1 MKNVAIIEGGYSHE
15 KVISLLSA
23 ETVYQNIDRK
33 LYNPIKVRI
42 DEEGWFAFYEDGKFE
57 LDRNNFSFEAIQF
70 DIVFIAIH
78 GTPGEDG
85 KLQAYFDMLD
95 IPYSTCSQMASTLTF
110 NKFVCNKYLK
120 SFNIKVADAILI
132 RKGEVVNTN
141 EIVNTLGL
149 PCFVK
154 PTDGGSS
161 FGITKVTAK
170 DELNTAV
177 EFALK
182 HGTQAIIESFM
193 DGREIT
199 NGIYRNKKEI
209 IVLPITEIVTGNSFF
224 DFEAKYKGKSNEITP
239 ADLTPDLEKK
249 VKEVT
254 EKIYKIL
261 DLKGIARA
269 DYILQN
275 NEPYLIEVNTVPGLS
290 NESLI
295 PQMADH
301 QGISLKQLFNEVLDN
316 A

>member
-1 MKNVAIIEGGYSHE
+1 
-15 KVISLLSA
+15 
-23 ETVYQNIDRK
+23 
-33 LYNPIKVRI
+33 
-42 DEEGWFAFYEDGKFE
+42 
-57 LDRNNFSFEAIQF
+57 
-70 DIVFIAIH
+70 
-78 GTPGEDG
+78 
-85 KLQAYFDMLD
+85 
-95 IPYSTCSQMASTLTF
+95 
-110 NKFVCNKYLK
+110 
-120 SFNIKVADAILI
+120 
-132 RKGEVVNTN
+132 
-141 EIVNTLGL
+141 
-149 PCFVK
+149 
-154 PTDGGSS
+154 
-161 FGITKVTAK
+161 
-170 DELNTAV
+170 
-177 EFALK
+177 
-182 HGTQAIIESFM
+182 M

-295 PQMADH
+295 PQMAYH